1 MEQHPIPRQITTFEF
16 KLIGFMTLK
25 QFIYLVIFIPLGLI
39 VYFLFP
45 IPLVNILLG
54 VMVGAMGAAF
64 AFVPIN
70 ERPLD
75 VWVKNLYKR
84 LTSPTQYVYR
94 KHNLALNFIK
104 NLYFVTDPHK
114 VMAHIESQEMLA
126 AYLAK
131 AKTNMPQ
138 SNRKQAIQTLLRK
151 PTAELNPKKPVAI
164 AVPQVIPSNVPS
176 VSSSTPGSPP
186 PVPVVIPPSTP
197 PSFTGGQPHPFFIGV
212 VKNNKQIPLPGI
224 MIYVKDEKEAV
235 VRLLKTNPHG
245 VFATYN
251 PISPGE
257 YAFEVKDPKGGYFF
271 DTMKYNVQP
280 ENPTEIE
287 IYSKEL
293 L

>member
-1 MEQHPIPRQITTFEF
+1 MEQHPIPRQITSFEF

-54 VMVGAMGAAF
+54 VIVGAMGAAF

-84 LTSPTQYVYR
+84 LTSPTQYIYR
-94 KHNLALNFIK
+94 KHNLALNFIN

-114 VMAHIESQEMLA
+114 VMAHIESQEKLA

-151 PTAELNPKKPVAI
+151 PTAELNPKKPVAV
-164 AVPQVIPSNVPS
+164 ATPQVSPPVP
-176 VSSSTPGSPP
+176 VSSPS
-186 PVPVVIPPSTP
+186 VPVVIPPSTP

-271 DTMKYNVQP
+271 DTMKYNVLP